1 MTVTQSSLPA
11 RHPVPGTVRN
21 LKCAAGI
28 RVVERLS
35 CFLIQSNMIA
45 ADVSPV
51 GKWQAF
57 LVEKLERV
65 TNSFQSGPE
74 SRKGMIWKL
83 RVVFFTVG

>member
-11 RHPVPGTVRN
+11 RPSVPGTVRN

-45 ADVSPV
+45 ADGAIDEIRIYQQLPQAGQESSHLAQHVVWIRQEDIVV
-51 GKWQAF
+51 G
-57 LVEKLERV
+57 
-65 TNSFQSGPE
+65 TP
-74 SRKGMIWKL
+74 
-83 RVVFFTVG
+83 